1 MNCEDTTGL
10 LSDRLKG
17 LLSDEAA
24 RRLDDHLASCPACAE
39 EAEAIGNLWA
49 GMDALDDHVPHE
61 RMRARFHAA
70 LAAYEQRPSGAFTE
84 SWLAGLWPRRPLL
97 QAGYAAAML
106 AVGVV
111 IGYSIPSAD
120 ERELAELQHEFRH
133 MPAVLL
139 GHQSASERL
148 RGVEWSRQV
157 DIDARAVDALL
168 EAMRRDS
175 SLNVRLAAVEALGGY
190 LDRPVV
196 VPALTDT
203 LARENAPLMQVA
215 LAELLLERGG
225 SGGTAAVQEMLGRNE
240 IDPSVGEYLRTV
252 LAGSGDTQPPS
263 DAL

>member
-17 LLSDEAA
+17 LLSGADA
-24 RRLDDHLASCPACAE
+24 RRLDHHLASCPACAE
-39 EAEAIGNLWA
+39 EAEAIASLWA

-70 LAAYEQRPSGAFTE
+70 LAAYEQRPSSSVAE
-84 SWLAGLWPRRPLL
+84 SWLARLWPRRPLF
-97 QAGYAAAML
+97 QVGYAAAML

-120 ERELAELQHEFRH
+120 EREFAELQDEFRH
-133 MPAVLL
+133 VPAVLL
-139 GHQSASERL
+139 GHKSASERL

-168 EAMRRDS
+168 EAVRRDS

-203 LARENAPLMQVA
+203 LARESAPLMQVA

-225 SGGTAAVQEMLGRNE
+225 SGGTAAVQEMLGRSE
-240 IDPSVGEYLRTV
+240 IDQSVGEYMRTV
-252 LAGSGDTQPPS
+252 LAGSSYTQSPPDT
-263 DAL
+263 L